1 MVSVSNLEEMTKRLS
16 TSLPDLTY
24 QMLQDW
30 ADTEGT
36 SLSDLSGYIIKRAVE
51 EAQKEGK
58 IKSTRAYLQDRD
70 SKGSK

>member
-1 MVSVSNLEEMTKRLS
+1 MLKRSDSKHMTKRLS

-24 QMLQDW
+24 QMLLDW

-36 SLSDLSGYIIKRAVE
+36 SLSDLTGYILKRAVE

-58 IKSTRAYLQDRD
+58 IKPTRDYLQVQKTLD
-70 SKGSK
+70 

>member
-1 MVSVSNLEEMTKRLS
+1 MTKRLS

-24 QMLQDW
+24 QMLIDW

-36 SLSDLSGYIIKRAVE
+36 SLSDLTGYILKRAVE

-58 IKSTRAYLQDRD
+58 IKPTKDYVKDKKSPE
-70 SKGSK
+70 